1 MPKTSEAACTARP
14 DVSAPCMPGN
24 SFAEDTPSQGDALE
38 VASNAKRQETGPL
51 YQRQKAHQE
60 KNKRAQK
67 RYRDRKRQQAEEQK
81 QTIEQLSA
89 QIQDLTVSKS
99 RLESRCQLLEK
110 VVGLREQAPAPLPS
124 SALVRRWLACIP
136 PLPGGHVWCV
146 SKRQASAVSVCRCR
160 LPWCPSM

>member
-1 MPKTSEAACTARP
+1 MADNPALR
-14 DVSAPCMPGN
+14 MPGN
-24 SFAEDTPSQGDALE
+24 SFAEETACHSDAPE
-38 VASNAKRQETGPL
+38 EASNAKRQKDTAPL

-81 QTIEQLSA
+81 TTIEQLSA

-110 VVGLREQAPAPLPS
+110 VVGLREQTAAPALS
-124 SALVRRWLACIP
+124 SALVRRRAHGCSP
-136 PLPGGHVWCV
+136 PLLGVFC
-146 SKRQASAVSVCRCR
+146 AA
-160 LPWCPSM
+160 CPI